1 MTEDTPMPP
10 DMRARLRDWFVAEM
24 EVTDATTPVS
34 SPPLRLPEPD
44 PPEQNAAGR
53 WRRVVA
59 TAAVLVMLVAGLVAL
74 NRRDVDQ
81 PQAPAPTTGVSPPT
95 VVASSVQL
103 DVATILT
110 DACGHL
116 REESQRLSLAG
127 DAAEIEQVS
136 TALVAALDRADVTLS
151 HAAGDV
157 AVDEIRGL
165 LADLRSRAVDLP
177 AVAAMAADRT
187 DPLQRT
193 SIEQAINNVDL
204 LLAALGRAMER
215 SGGECAD
222 LPALRKQP

>member
-1 MTEDTPMPP
+1 
-10 DMRARLRDWFVAEM
+10 
-24 EVTDATTPVS
+24 
-34 SPPLRLPEPD
+34 
-44 PPEQNAAGR
+44 
-53 WRRVVA
+53 
-59 TAAVLVMLVAGLVAL
+59 MLVAGLVAL

-116 REESQRLSLAG
+116 REELQRLSLAG

-151 HAAGDV
+151 HAAGDG

-187 DPLQRT
+187 DPLQRN
-193 SIEQAINNVDL
+193 SIEQAINNLDL
-204 LLAALGRAMER
+204 LRPALGRAMER

-222 LPALRKQP
+222 LPALREQP